1 MKIGEELVQ
10 EKLIT
15 KEQLDKALEVQKK
28 KPTMKIGEILL
39 DLGYIDVEKFMIV
52 LDKQMKAA
60 GVQKK

>member
-15 KEQLDKALEVQKK
+15 QEQLTKALEVQKK

-39 DLGYIDVEKFMIV
+39 ELGYIDVEKFMIV
-52 LDKQMKAA
+52 LDKQMREA